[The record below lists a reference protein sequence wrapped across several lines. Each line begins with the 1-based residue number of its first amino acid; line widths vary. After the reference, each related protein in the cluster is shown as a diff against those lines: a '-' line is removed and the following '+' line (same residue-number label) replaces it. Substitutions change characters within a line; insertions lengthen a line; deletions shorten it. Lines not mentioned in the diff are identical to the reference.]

1 MMETTETTQSTTPV
15 FTLTARAADKVRE
28 MMAHEPNAQALR
40 LEVQPGGCAGFKYGL
55 FFDDQVA
62 ESDVIETSEG
72 VKVVCD
78 PMSAPYLRGVR
89 IDWAES
95 LQQSGFVIDNPNAQ
109 GRCACGD
116 SFQ

>member
-1 MMETTETTQSTTPV
+1 METKSTII
-15 FTLTARAADKVRE
+15 TLSAKAAEKVRE
-28 MMAHEPNAQALR
+28 FIAAEPNPESMVLR
-40 LEVQPGGCAGFKYGL
+40 MEVQPGGCAGFKYGL

-62 ESDVIETSEG
+62 DSDLIEESGG
-72 VKVVCD
+72 VRVAID
-78 PMSAPYLRGVR
+78 PMSAPYLRGVV

-95 LQQSGFVIDNPNAQ
+95 LSQSGFVINNPNAG